1 MKIRLLSDLHH
12 EHFDGRRQLPEV
24 EADVVVLAGDIHSH
38 LEGLHWARETFADSE
53 IVYVAG
59 NHEFYSSEMTDLT
72 QAMRNI
78 ARALEIHFLENDEA
92 RIGPARF
99 LGATLW
105 TDFQL
110 YGADG
115 YAPAHELALQ
125 SMPDFSCIDWFGGD
139 FTPSRASPC
148 TRPRATG
155 SPDSWRGPTTA
166 RRWWSATTRPVPCRS
181 RRSSSATHC
190 RQPSLPTSTNWWRRP
205 TTGCTVTST
214 TPSTTASAGHGC
226 WPIRAAIP
234 TREAGSVRNSSS
246 RSEPQRGNWL
256 KKRQI
261 STGASSSGSLLPRI
275 RGKR

>member
-78 ARALEIHFLENDEA
+78 SRALEIHFLENDEA

-139 FTPSRASPC
+139 FTPEQSIALHRASRDWLAEQLA
-148 TRPRATG
+148 RPH
-155 SPDSWRGPTTA
+155 DGPTLVVSHHAPSALSIPPQFVGNPLSPAFASNLDELVAQADYWLHGHVHDALDYRIGRA
-166 RRWWSATTRPVPCRS
+166 RVLANPGGYPHEKGGFRPEFVFE
-181 RRSSSATHC
+181 
-190 RQPSLPTSTNWWRRP
+190 
-205 TTGCTVTST
+205 
-214 TPSTTASAGHGC
+214 
-226 WPIRAAIP
+226 I
-234 TREAGSVRNSSS
+234 
-246 RSEPQRGNWL
+246 
-256 KKRQI
+256 
-261 STGASSSGSLLPRI
+261 
-275 RGKR
+275 

>member
-105 TDFQL
+105 TDFRSM
-110 YGADG
+110 ART
-115 YAPAHELALQ
+115 AMHPPMSWPQ
-125 SMPDFSCIDWFGGD
+125 SMPDFSCIELVRWRLHPEQSIALHQASRDWL
-139 FTPSRASPC
+139 AEQLA
-148 TRPRATG
+148 RPH
-155 SPDSWRGPTTA
+155 DGPTLVVSHHA
-166 RRWWSATTRPVPCRS
+166 PSALS
-181 RRSSSATHC
+181 IRRSSSATHC

-234 TREAGSVRNSSS
+234 TRRRVPSGIRL
-246 RSEPQRGNWL
+246 RGL
-256 KKRQI
+256 
-261 STGASSSGSLLPRI
+261 SLSAATG
-275 RGKR
+275 

>member
-78 ARALEIHFLENDEA
+78 ARALEIHFLENDEV

-139 FTPSRASPC
+139 FTPEQSIALHQASRDWLAEQLA
-148 TRPRATG
+148 RPH
-155 SPDSWRGPTTA
+155 DGPTLVVSHHA
-166 RRWWSATTRPVPCRS
+166 PSALS
-181 RRSSSATHC
+181 
-190 RQPSLPTSTNWWRRP
+190 
-205 TTGCTVTST
+205 
-214 TPSTTASAGHGC
+214 
-226 WPIRAAIP
+226 IP
-234 TREAGSVRNSSS
+234 
-246 RSEPQRGNWL
+246 PQFVGNPL
-256 KKRQI
+256 
-261 STGASSSGSLLPRI
+261 SPAFA
-275 RGKR
+275 

>member
-139 FTPSRASPC
+139 FTPEQSIALHQASRDWLGNPLSPAFASNLDELVAQADYWLHGHVHDALDYRIGRARVLANPGGYPHERGGF
-148 TRPRATG
+148 RPEF
-155 SPDSWRGPTTA
+155 
-166 RRWWSATTRPVPCRS
+166 VFE
-181 RRSSSATHC
+181 
-190 RQPSLPTSTNWWRRP
+190 
-205 TTGCTVTST
+205 V
-214 TPSTTASAGHGC
+214 
-226 WPIRAAIP
+226 
-234 TREAGSVRNSSS
+234 
-246 RSEPQRGNWL
+246 
-256 KKRQI
+256 
-261 STGASSSGSLLPRI
+261 
-275 RGKR
+275 

>member
-139 FTPSRASPC
+139 FTPEQSIALHRASRDWLGNPLSPAFASNLDELVAQADYWLHGHVHDALDYRIGRARVLANPGGYPHERGGF
-148 TRPRATG
+148 RPEF
-155 SPDSWRGPTTA
+155 
-166 RRWWSATTRPVPCRS
+166 VFE
-181 RRSSSATHC
+181 
-190 RQPSLPTSTNWWRRP
+190 
-205 TTGCTVTST
+205 V
-214 TPSTTASAGHGC
+214 
-226 WPIRAAIP
+226 
-234 TREAGSVRNSSS
+234 
-246 RSEPQRGNWL
+246 
-256 KKRQI
+256 
-261 STGASSSGSLLPRI
+261 
-275 RGKR
+275 

>member
-139 FTPSRASPC
+139 FTPEQSIALHQASR
-148 TRPRATG
+148 
-155 SPDSWRGPTTA
+155 D
-166 RRWWSATTRPVPCRS
+166 
-181 RRSSSATHC
+181 
-190 RQPSLPTSTNWWRRP
+190 
-205 TTGCTVTST
+205 
-214 TPSTTASAGHGC
+214 
-226 WPIRAAIP
+226 
-234 TREAGSVRNSSS
+234 
-246 RSEPQRGNWL
+246 
-256 KKRQI
+256 
-261 STGASSSGSLLPRI
+261 
-275 RGKR
+275 

>member
-139 FTPSRASPC
+139 FTPEQSIALHQASRDWLAEQLA
-148 TRPRATG
+148 RPH
-155 SPDSWRGPTTA
+155 DGPTLVVSHHAPSALSIPPQFVGNPLSPAFASNLDELVAQADYWLHGHVHDALDYRIGRA
-166 RRWWSATTRPVPCRS
+166 RVLANP
-181 RRSSSATHC
+181 
-190 RQPSLPTSTNWWRRP
+190 
-205 TTGCTVTST
+205 
-214 TPSTTASAGHGC
+214 
-226 WPIRAAIP
+226 AAIP
-234 TREAGSVRNSSS
+234 TRKAGSVRNSSS
-246 RSEPQRGNWL
+246 RSEPHRGNWL

>member
-12 EHFDGRRQLPEV
+12 EHFDGRRQLPEL

-139 FTPSRASPC
+139 FTPEQSIALHRASRDWLAEQLA
-148 TRPRATG
+148 RPRRPDAGGQPPRAQCAVDPAAVRRQPAVASLRFQPRRTGGAGRLLAARSRPRCPRLPHRPGTGAGQSGRLSPRERRVPSGIRLRGLSLSAATG
-155 SPDSWRGPTTA
+155 
-166 RRWWSATTRPVPCRS
+166 
-181 RRSSSATHC
+181 
-190 RQPSLPTSTNWWRRP
+190 
-205 TTGCTVTST
+205 
-214 TPSTTASAGHGC
+214 
-226 WPIRAAIP
+226 
-234 TREAGSVRNSSS
+234 
-246 RSEPQRGNWL
+246 
-256 KKRQI
+256 
-261 STGASSSGSLLPRI
+261 
-275 RGKR
+275 